1 MNILYINIKP
11 PTLMSRRLFH
21 FCDYETQS
29 YILFLFLIVF
39 IFGIFCYLTLGN
51 MGKTIMLI
59 VL

>member
-1 MNILYINIKP
+1 
-11 PTLMSRRLFH
+11 MSRRLFH